1 MTGPSING
9 DRAPQTLAFLLSQVG
24 IHASRRFAERIADVD
39 LNPPLFRVLN
49 LVAAAEGQSQQAIA
63 AAIEIPPSRM
73 VALVDELEQRGLVE
87 RRPKPEDRRVRAL
100 FLTAEGRRLARV
112 STRASRLD
120 NLRLRFLY
128 FPAGRSLKCPPSR
141 RDGAEAAGGM
151 GMALVR
157 WDPARELD
165 ALQGDMNRLFDS
177 FFGRREGASAGAYAS
192 RRWIPPMDLVET
204 EDHLVLRADLP
215 GVDEEDIEIE
225 VKDGVLTVSGE
236 RRSQHEDKREGFHR
250 VERSFGRFSRSLEL
264 PKGVDP
270 QSVSA
275 HFDKGVLEVR
285 MPKPA
290 ERKPT
295 RIEINSGE
303 EQPAIEAEEQR
314 SEDRR
319 LVANGAGN

>member
-1 MTGPSING
+1 
-9 DRAPQTLAFLLSQVG
+9 
-24 IHASRRFAERIADVD
+24 
-39 LNPPLFRVLN
+39 
-49 LVAAAEGQSQQAIA
+49 
-63 AAIEIPPSRM
+63 
-73 VALVDELEQRGLVE
+73 
-87 RRPKPEDRRVRAL
+87 
-100 FLTAEGRRLARV
+100 
-112 STRASRLD
+112 
-120 NLRLRFLY
+120 
-128 FPAGRSLKCPPSR
+128 
-141 RDGAEAAGGM
+141 
-151 GMALVR
+151 MALVR

-177 FFGRREGASAGAYAS
+177 FFGRREGASGGGYAS

-215 GVDEEDIEIE
+215 GVDEKDIEIE

-236 RRSQHEDKREGFHR
+236 RRSQHETEREGFHR

-275 HFDKGVLEVR
+275 HFDKGVLELR

-303 EQPAIEAEEQR
+303 EKPAIEAEEQR
-314 SEDRR
+314 SEDRE
-319 LVANGAGN
+319 LVASGAGS